1 MKKIILILFLVI
13 FPILLIATSGN
24 ACGVNQIL
32 INMWNSREDLQ
43 EQFPGDPEC
52 NPNLEQWAKDTGW
65 LKHKELIDY
74 SPLKEEFH
82 GLSQRIIQ
90 LENRIKE
97 LEQNSTGSQNII
109 LLENR
114 IKGLEQNS
122 AGSQTTTIVT
132 NETEGEWRKCIA
144 YTSGSIRCDDYVQ
157 DKEYNGWNYEFYV
170 NAKNY
175 NPISGNLK

>member
-90 LENRIKE
+90 LENRIK
-97 LEQNSTGSQNII
+97 
-109 LLENR
+109 
-114 IKGLEQNS
+114 GLEQNS